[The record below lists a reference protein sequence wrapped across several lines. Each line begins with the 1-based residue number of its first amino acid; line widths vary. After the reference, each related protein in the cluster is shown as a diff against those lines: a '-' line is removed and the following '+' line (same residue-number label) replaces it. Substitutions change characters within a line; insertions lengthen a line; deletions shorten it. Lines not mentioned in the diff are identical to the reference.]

1 MLSYT
6 LLLFDNTGVRK
17 RGKIY
22 FDYMFYLFV
31 SLNTTYIYYQRLLP
45 KMNYLH
51 NLTKANEF
59 HLRHQAQ
66 QIIIIMKLNR
76 VDPPIGKDV
85 VEYSYK
91 ATLPCGVYE
100 TCNAKHLD

>member
-1 MLSYT
+1 
-6 LLLFDNTGVRK
+6 
-17 RGKIY
+17 
-22 FDYMFYLFV
+22 
-31 SLNTTYIYYQRLLP
+31 
-45 KMNYLH
+45 MNYLH

-76 VDPPIGKDV
+76 VDPPIGKEV

-91 ATLPCGVYE
+91 ATLSCGVYE